1 MDDDQEMTQYYDG
14 GTQFDEPDE
23 PQENDSTLGGGGDA
37 ALWRDSTK
45 SPDGR

>member
-23 PQENDSTLGGGGDA
+23 PQENDSTLGGGG
-37 ALWRDSTK
+37 RRSTLA
-45 SPDGR
+45 RLN